1 MRQLSELAVRDLLRL
16 QADVLDELRSRN
28 VVRSANAPAGDYA
41 ELLFAKAFG
50 WMLEGK
56 SSAGHDATDSQG
68 VRYQIKCRRLTR
80 HNTSR
85 QLSAIR
91 NLGGKPFD
99 VLATVLLGGD
109 FRVSRAALV
118 PIEVVQDQST
128 FISHV
133 NAHRFLLR
141 DAIWQLPGVID
152 VTEQVRSAES
162 AI

>member
-1 MRQLSELAVRDLLRL
+1 MMQLSEFTVRDLLRL

-28 VVRSANAPAGDYA
+28 IVRSSNAPAGDYA
-41 ELLFAKAFG
+41 ELLFAKAYG
-50 WMLEGK
+50 WTLEGK
-56 SSAGHDATDSQG
+56 SSAGHDATDTYG
-68 VRYQIKCRRLTR
+68 VRYQIKCRRLTK
-80 HNTSR
+80 HNASR

-91 NLGGKPFD
+91 NLGSRPFD
-99 VLATVLLGGD
+99 VLAAVLLGAD

-141 DAIWQLPGVID
+141 DAVWRLPGVVD
-152 VTEQVRSAES
+152 VTAQLQSAETT
-162 AI
+162 I